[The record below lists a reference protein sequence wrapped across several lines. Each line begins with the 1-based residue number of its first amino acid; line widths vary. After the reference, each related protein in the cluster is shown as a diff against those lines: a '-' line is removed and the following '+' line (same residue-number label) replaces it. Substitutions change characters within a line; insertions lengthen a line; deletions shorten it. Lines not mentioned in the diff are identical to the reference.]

1 MRTRLAIFCDKI
13 LEAGWLAALIVAP
26 LFFDVYSSR
35 VFEPD
40 KISLV
45 RSLALLMI
53 VAWVVK
59 QIETGMRTSF
69 RESIRTLS
77 RDNPRA
83 SPRASSDPSTTGLPP
98 RDDARPLMLPTLAVF
113 AVYIIATVFSVA
125 PEVSFWGSYQR
136 LQGAYTTFSYIAIF
150 FIAASALRTRAQL
163 NRAIDT
169 IVVVSFPIA
178 LYGVLQH
185 FDLDPLP
192 WGGDVKI
199 RIASNMGNSI
209 FVAAYMIMIVPLALA
224 RWIETLGR
232 LRQKINWRDG
242 LLAATYTL
250 IIAALL
256 IAIFFTQSR
265 GPWLGLAGG
274 LFTFTILYALARG
287 ARRVALGAVG
297 LAAVVAAFLAIFNLP
312 ASPLDPL
319 KQVPYIG
326 RLGQIFETES
336 GTGKVR
342 ELIWQGAIQLVLPH
356 APLWSPTTGDDALNA
371 IRPLVGYGPEAMYVA
386 YNPFYPPDLAHYEAR
401 NAAPDRSH
409 NETFDAL
416 VMTGFFGFAAY
427 ILLFISVFYFGL
439 KWLGMI
445 STAGERNAF
454 IALWLAGGFVSALV
468 FGLWRGWN
476 FIGVALPFGMIIG
489 FFVFLVG
496 NAIRRYGTG
505 ANAIDPERALW
516 LCAIIAALIGHFIE
530 IHFGI
535 AIVSTRLY
543 FWFYAALLVVF
554 GTDRMAEPAAVPR
567 VTPPAPYVGANA
579 PRNRKRRRVTES
591 ARQNPARSNAPS
603 PFAPVLAWT
612 MIFTLILVTLAFE
625 FISLQP
631 GANSPLEVVR
641 RSLFAKGN
649 ETSPAVFFL
658 IALTWVV
665 AGIIGLERV
674 VDPATPS
681 GVARDAR
688 GLAIALFAVLSFTGA
703 TWFVLF
709 QSRLLVQ
716 PGDPA
721 GAFNGL
727 LALYY
732 VALFFIV
739 GAIAVCLW
747 FGETRAPG
755 EFSRAV
761 LNVAAI
767 PILTLVWVALVYL
780 TNFAGVSADILYK
793 SGTNFD
799 SAGLWDRSIDAYE
812 RALQLQPQQ
821 DFYLL
826 FLGRAYLEA
835 ARTISDPKQRALALT
850 VSEQRLLR
858 AQQLNPLNT
867 DHSANLARLHRF
879 WAGMVD
885 DPAQQAAH
893 FQKSSDYYQAATRL
907 SPNTPHL
914 YNEWGQTYMQIG
926 DLEKAR
932 AELERSLKLDQQF
945 LQTYVFLGDYY
956 RAKRDN
962 ANAAENYFK
971 AIALDANAL
980 SDGDGN
986 LLPGPLSA
994 LTQPDIVPRAI
1005 EVYRAASMESPNA
1018 PAPHYALAELYRR
1031 SGQLDRARQELEQAL
1046 QAAPK
1051 DLPAH
1056 LQLVNFLSLTGQIDA
1071 AVEAMRR
1078 LLDSI
1083 SPEHPDYQRFQG
1095 FYVQLQNLQRAI
1107 QAAQKSP
1114 SDVNAHRSLAAL
1126 WKSRDQPQ
1134 FALSEYQTVARL
1146 ASNDYDA
1153 QKNVALLNLV
1163 TDHLDDA
1170 QRALAL
1176 AVALAPDNEKGMWQ
1190 NLQMALNNQKTQQYE
1205 GALKAAQAALS
1216 LAADADKQVLQ
1227 VYAAQL
1233 QAQVASSKP

>member
-59 QIETGMRTSF
+59 QIETGMRMSF
-69 RESIRTLS
+69 RGSLRTLF
-77 RDNPRA
+77 RDN
-83 SPRASSDPSTTGLPP
+83 
-98 RDDARPLMLPTLAVF
+98 PLMLPTLAVVV
-113 AVYIIATVFSVA
+113 AYIIATVFSVA

-136 LQGAYTTFSYIAIF
+136 LQGTYTTLSYIAIF
-150 FIAASALRTRAQL
+150 SITASSLRTRAQL

-169 IVVVSFPIA
+169 ILVVSLPIA

-192 WGGDVKI
+192 WGGDVKN

-224 RWIETLGR
+224 RGIETMVR
-232 LRQKINWRDG
+232 LQQKINLRNG
-242 LLAATYTL
+242 LLAVTYAV
-250 IIAALL
+250 IIAALFV
-256 IAIFFTQSR
+256 AIFFTQSR
-265 GPWLGLAGG
+265 GPWLGFAGG
-274 LFTFTILYALARG
+274 LFTFTFLYALARG
-287 ARRVALGAVG
+287 ARRIALGAVG
-297 LAAVVAAFLAIFNLP
+297 LAAVVVAFLAIFNLP
-312 ASPLDPL
+312 SSPLDPL

-386 YNPFYPPDLAHYEAR
+386 YNPFYPPDLAHYEQR

-416 VMTGFFGFAAY
+416 VMTGLFGFAAY

-454 IALWLAGGFVSALV
+454 IAVWLVSGFVSALG

-489 FFVFLVG
+489 FFVFLVS
-496 NAIRRYGTG
+496 NAIRRQGVSENG
-505 ANAIDPERALW
+505 VDPSRALW
-516 LCAIIAALIGHFIE
+516 LCAIIAAFIGHFIE

-543 FWFYAALLVVF
+543 FWFYAALLVIF
-554 GTDRMAEPAAVPR
+554 GMDRIAEPAAVPR
-567 VTPPAPYVGANA
+567 VTPPVPHVEANA

-591 ARQNPARSNAPS
+591 ARPNSVRANAPS

-612 MIFTLILVTLAFE
+612 MIVTLILITLAFE

-641 RSLFAKGN
+641 RSLFVKGN
-649 ETSPAVFFL
+649 ETSPAIFFF
-658 IALTWVV
+658 ITLTWVV
-665 AGIIGLERV
+665 AGIIGLERA

-688 GLAIALFAVLSFTGA
+688 WLAIALFAVLSFTA
-703 TWFVLF
+703 VTWFVLF
-709 QSRLLVQ
+709 QSRALAQ

-721 GAFNGL
+721 GTFNGL

-732 VALFFIV
+732 VALFLIV

-747 FGETRAPG
+747 LGETRSPI
-755 EFSRAV
+755 EFSRTVVNAAV
-761 LNVAAI
+761 I
-767 PILTLVWVALVYL
+767 PILTVALGVLVYL
-780 TNFAGVSADILYK
+780 TNFSNVSADIIYK
-793 SGTNFD
+793 AGTNFD
-799 SAGLWDRSIDAYE
+799 SAGLWDRSIDTYE

-835 ARTISDPKQRALALT
+835 ARTINDPQPRVRALT
-850 VSEQRLLR
+850 TSEQRLLR

-879 WAGMVD
+879 WSGMID
-885 DPAQQAAH
+885 DPAQKAVH
-893 FQKSSDYYQAATRL
+893 LQKSSDYYQIATRL

-914 YNEWGQTYMQIG
+914 RNEWSQTYIQIG
-926 DLEKAR
+926 DLEGAR
-932 AELERSLKLDQQF
+932 VELERSLKLDQQF
-945 LQTYVFLGDYY
+945 PQTYVFLGDYY
-956 RAKRDN
+956 RTQRDN

-971 AIALDANAL
+971 AIALDPNAL
-980 SDGDGN
+980 SDNDGN
-986 LLPGPLSA
+986 LSPGPLSV

-1005 EVYRAASMESPNA
+1005 EAYRAASEENPNA
-1018 PAPHYALAELYRR
+1018 LTAHYALAELYRR
-1031 SGQLDRARQELEQAL
+1031 SGQLDRARQELEQTL
-1046 QAAPK
+1046 QAAPN
-1051 DLPAH
+1051 DLSAH

-1071 AVEAMRR
+1071 AVDAMRR

-1083 SPEHPDYQRFQG
+1083 SPGHPDYQRFQG

-1114 SDVNAHRSLAAL
+1114 SDVNAHRSLATL

-1146 ASNDYDA
+1146 MPNDYDA
-1153 QKNVALLNLV
+1153 QKNIALLNLV
-1163 TDHLDDA
+1163 TNHLDDA
-1170 QRALAL
+1170 QRALTL
-1176 AVALAPDNEKGMWQ
+1176 AASLAPDNEKGMWQ
-1190 NLQMALNNQKTQQYE
+1190 NLQMALNNQKTQQYV
-1205 GALKAAQAALS
+1205 GALEAAQAALS